1 MAGWI
6 LKNWYFW
13 KVVLEKTLD
22 SPLDSKEIKP
32 VNPEGNQPWLFIGR
46 NWWWSWSCNPLAIW
60 YEKPPDMRSQ
70 VIGKDPYAGKGWG
83 QEEET
88 TEDEMVGRHHLLN
101 GHEFEQSLGAG
112 EGSVACCGPQGHREL
127 DMTEQLNS
135 MVPGTWQMSINI
147 WWVDEQAAKSAT
159 QLTSGSST
167 QSTVM
172 TLWSKWSCSSLS
184 HPHRLLQCT
193 LTRASSAHSK
203 QPVCMWCGPWT
214 SSISITWEYARKANS
229 WSPPR
234 STKSEALWMRCYKK
248 PSMWFCCILKVCQLL
263 LRFLVLF
270 ISKKKKKTKQ
280 QQKLP
285 TWGSPRS
292 VCWTGGLA
300 SPPDAKKLNL

>member
-1 MAGWI
+1 MLSKSGVGEDSWQS
-6 LKNWYFW
+6 LGQQDQTSQSGRKSTLTVHW
-13 KVVLEKTLD
+13 KD
-22 SPLDSKEIKP
+22 
-32 VNPEGNQPWLFIGR
+32 
-46 NWWWSWSCNPLAIW
+46 WWWNWSCNPLAIW
-60 YEKPPDMRSQ
+60 YEKPPDMKSQ
-70 VIGKDPYAGKGWG
+70 LIGKDPYAGKGWG
-83 QEEET
+83 QEKET
-88 TEDEMVGRHHLLN
+88 TEDEMVGKHHLLN

-112 EGSVACCGPQGHREL
+112 EGSVSCCGPQGHREL
-127 DMTEQLNS
+127 DMTGQLNS

-159 QLTSGSST
+159 QLSSGSST
-167 QSTVM
+167 RSTVM

-184 HPHRLLQCT
+184 HPHCLLQCT
-193 LTRASSAHSK
+193 LTRASSAHYK

-270 ISKKKKKTKQ
+270 ISKKKQQQ

-285 TWGSPRS
+285 TWGSPRT